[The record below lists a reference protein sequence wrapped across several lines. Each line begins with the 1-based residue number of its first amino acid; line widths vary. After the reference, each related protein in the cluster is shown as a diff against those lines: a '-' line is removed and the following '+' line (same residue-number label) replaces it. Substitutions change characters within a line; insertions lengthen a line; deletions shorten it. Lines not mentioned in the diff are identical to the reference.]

1 MEKFSVQPGFRVK
14 KAKLK
19 AYQTVDIN
27 RKIEIFDSYQN
38 SFLEELL
45 NIQKNKLEEI
55 FQNSIANEKRKSY
68 DEGFKKGIVQ
78 TETKYQSQ
86 VQNTISLFQNLMKN
100 IKEKFPKMIQENE
113 EDILEL
119 TLLTAKKIVGES
131 IKIEPAIVLEILK
144 NSLSLLTDHQQI
156 KIFVNPNSW
165 ETVTTG
171 LKTLNIKFE
180 LPKNTQIIADEDVD
194 LGGCR
199 IETATETIDGDIST
213 QFDEIQRK
221 LLNK

>member
-1 MEKFSVQPGFRVK
+1 MENFTVKPGFRVK
-14 KAKLK
+14 KAKLRD
-19 AYQTVDIN
+19 YQSVDN
-27 RKIEIFDSYQN
+27 TRKVDIFDSYQN

-45 NIQKNKLEEI
+45 NIQKTKLEEI
-55 FQNSIANEKRKSY
+55 FQNSIADEKKKSF
-68 DEGFKKGIVQ
+68 DDGFKKGVLQ
-78 TETKYQSQ
+78 TEAKYQAQ
-86 VQNTISLFQNLMKN
+86 VQNVINIFQNLIKT
-100 IKEKFPKMIQENE
+100 IKEKYPKMVQQNE
-113 EDILEL
+113 TDILNL
-119 TLLTAKKIVGES
+119 TLSIAKKIVGDS
-131 IKIEPAIVLEILK
+131 LKIDPQIVLEILR

-156 KIFVNPNSW
+156 KIFVNPESW

-180 LPKNTQIIADEDVD
+180 LPKNTQVLGDKDVD